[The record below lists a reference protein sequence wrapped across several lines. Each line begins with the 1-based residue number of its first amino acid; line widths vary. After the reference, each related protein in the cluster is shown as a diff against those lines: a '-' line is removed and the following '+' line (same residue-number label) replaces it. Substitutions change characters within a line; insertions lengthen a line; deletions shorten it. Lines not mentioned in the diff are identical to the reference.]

1 MRIGTNQFRGELP
14 HLAPEALPDQGAQEA
29 TNCRLESGNL
39 ESYRQFAET
48 KVLANT
54 GTVQTIFLAQHPTTT
69 ATAWL
74 SFNEQ
79 VDIARNV
86 VEDDP
91 DGLLLL
97 TCPELF
103 DTPVYT
109 TYATATAGAEPYP
122 VAGSVLPLGVP
133 GPQDIPVLV
142 LGLDP
147 TPTTFSIDVLDEG
160 DSLDTEWITSPVGSG
175 GGLYSEVHQDAA
187 GGNPGSCYRLQYDES
202 RPGAGPYA
210 YRNFG
215 IAAAT
220 LIVAST
226 DFKFVED
233 DDVQRR
239 AALGVATDIA
249 GIGCYVNV
257 YNGSS
262 LGIRKSSQLGGWWN
276 DGVVDTIAC
285 SLGHNVWYKL
295 TVTMEVKANGTQT
308 VTATVT
314 EGVTQIATL
323 TATSVFGVGD
333 YCFIS
338 AASGA
343 DANPRYATLFD
354 NIHVQASGA
363 TGLTPNLTA
372 TNYVYTFVNNRGWES
387 VPSLP
392 TEDILRP
399 DGVSVTV
406 TTSTTAPA
414 GYSAVTHKRIY
425 RLVSALTGDLFLLVA
440 EIPLAQADYVDTL
453 TDNQVGPDVLESQ
466 EFDLPP
472 ATLEG
477 IQPLPNGGYSGFFGK
492 QLCISAAGWPHAWPV
507 RQRHSCEFDIV
518 ATGKLGNTIVV
529 GTAGRV
535 YTCTGTEPS
544 NYVMSEPGEAQSC
557 VSKRSMVYLDG
568 QGVAYA
574 SPDGYQLCAG
584 SAGNLRN
591 LTENVFTKRQW
602 REKNPSSIIGAV
614 HDGVL
619 HWYWETEEPVTAT
632 VLYLFHMIGDEP
644 ISEGIAEF
652 TGFTTA
658 FDQTGANWNANS
670 SGWGLTYFP
679 VAPKFGA
686 LAYAN
691 GSDVSWERDQTP
703 SNPEVPESFSTSGIS
718 TLQMSVWV
726 YIDFDTMDPPIVYEW
741 SVGNFVY
748 PAEPTY
754 LMIRMTGDG
763 DSFQAQAVW
772 KPQDPQ
778 GEQTSN
784 PGAVPTEQW
793 VHLLLACQIF
803 DEGGGPQGDVA
814 LYING
819 VLQSGISEVDLSGVL
834 ASINPINYMT
844 KTAQGSG
851 VLIDEEYAVLGMPLI
866 TSDFTPPVAP
876 WPNP

>member
-39 ESYRQFAET
+39 ESYRQFAQT

-69 ATAWL
+69 ASEWL

-109 TYATATAGAEPYP
+109 TYAAATTGAEPFP
-122 VAGSVLPLGVP
+122 VAGSLLPLGVP
-133 GPQDIPVLV
+133 GPSDIPVLV
-142 LGLDP
+142 IGVDT
-147 TPTTFSIDVLDEG
+147 TPTTFTIDVLDEG
-160 DSLDTEWITSPVGSG
+160 DVLSSEWTVSAPAG
-175 GGLYSEVHQDAA
+175 GGGTFTFVNQDASA
-187 GGNPGSCYRLQYDES
+187 GNPGSCYRLQYDEVHS
-202 RPGAGPYA
+202 NSQGPYA
-210 YRNFG
+210 FRDFG
-215 IAAAT
+215 IASAAAIT
-220 LIVAST
+220 VST
-226 DFKFVED
+226 DFQFAED

-239 AALGVATDIA
+239 AGLSIACTVAGSGIA
-249 GIGCYVNV
+249 AHV
-257 YNGSS
+257 YSGNTLRIAIQSEWS
-262 LGIRKSSQLGGWWN
+262 GWF
-276 DGVVDTIAC
+276 GAATVSAVAC
-285 SLGHNVWYKL
+285 SLGHGVWYRL
-295 TVTMEVKANGTQT
+295 QVDVVVKPDGAQD
-308 VTATVT
+308 VTATVFQGAT
-314 EGVTQIATL
+314 LIAT
-323 TATSVFGVGD
+323 VHGVAVAEIGN
-333 YCFIS
+333 YVGIS
-338 AASGA
+338 AVSEA
-343 DANPRYATLFD
+343 DANPRYATRFD
-354 NIHVQASGA
+354 NIHVQASGS
-363 TGLTPNLTA
+363 TGITPNLTA

-406 TTSTTAPA
+406 TTSTTAPT
-414 GYSAVTHKRIY
+414 GYSAVTLKRIY

-529 GTAGRV
+529 GTTGRV

-557 VSKRSMVYLDG
+557 VSKPSMVYLDG
-568 QGVAYA
+568 QGVAFA
-574 SPDGYQLCAG
+574 SPDGYQLCSG

-619 HWYWETEEPVTAT
+619 HWYWETEEPVTET
-632 VLYLFHMIGDEP
+632 VLFLFHMTPGASGEGDA
-644 ISEGIAEF
+644 IEF
-652 TGFTTA
+652 GAGATSA
-658 FDQTGANWNANS
+658 VDQTGATWTADSTNW
-670 SGWGLTYFP
+670 LLP
-679 VAPKFGA
+679 VADPSPKFGA
-686 LAYAN
+686 HSL
-691 GSDVSWERDQTP
+691 GSTAPVTWSRDFPQ
-703 SNPEVPESFSTSGIS
+703 SNPFVEDDFY
-718 TLQMSVWV
+718 TLSSAALQ
-726 YIDFDTMDPPIVYEW
+726 ID
-741 SVGNFVY
+741 GFVY
-748 PAEPTY
+748 LTTDEPSAAFEITVGVETY
-754 LMIRMTGDG
+754 PFNTVVFLRIFAVGYALIG
-763 DSFQAQAVW
+763 FDSPGEESHIDASDII
-772 KPQDPQ
+772 PQNEWVHVRLLLTENNLRLYVN
-778 GEQTSN
+778 GVIALTVQTSSLVPLEEMN
-784 PGAVPTEQW
+784 HINIFQPVFGLPGVY
-793 VHLLLACQIF
+793 L
-803 DEGGGPQGDVA
+803 DEA
-814 LYING
+814 R
-819 VLQSGISEVDLSGVL
+819 
-834 ASINPINYMT
+834 
-844 KTAQGSG
+844 
-851 VLIDEEYAVLGMPLI
+851 AVLSNE
-866 TSDFTPPVAP
+866 TSTANFTPPVAP